1 MEERV
6 KLATAFNAHA
16 AALSAALVLSAC
28 ASSPAPP
35 AADTQQQAFPD
46 IGGQRVMLL
55 PIQQIVPAISPPET
69 ADTTRRAQ
77 ALSAESLRALES
89 ELTYWMPEHAHRVQ
103 WVLPDAIERAASGS
117 AALRISVRDLSVRD
131 FQRARLER
139 IGDPLYGDLRRIGAV
154 TDARLAFLPI
164 GAVWIPELGGSG
176 RVHIAA
182 ALIDTV
188 GGRVLWYGVAA
199 SSVGASDDA
208 AVAAS
213 AARALAVQVPR

>member
-6 KLATAFNAHA
+6 RFAAAFTAF
-16 AALSAALVLSAC
+16 VLAAC

-55 PIQQIVPAISPPET
+55 PVQQIVPAISPPES
-69 ADTTRRAQ
+69 ADTMRSAQ
-77 ALSAESLRALES
+77 ALSVESLRAIES
-89 ELTYWMPEHAHRVQ
+89 ELSYWMPEHAHRVQ

-139 IGDPLYGDLRRIGAV
+139 IGDPLYGDLRRMAAV

-164 GAVWIPELGGSG
+164 GAVWIPEQGGSG

-199 SSVGASDDA
+199 SIVGASDDA
-208 AVAAS
+208 AVTAS

>member
-1 MEERV
+1 MT
-6 KLATAFNAHA
+6 LATVVLLA
-16 AALSAALVLSAC
+16 ACS
-28 ASSPAPP
+28 SSPAPP

-55 PIQQIVPAISPPET
+55 PVQQVVPAISPPES
-69 ADTTRRAQ
+69 ADTMRPPL
-77 ALSAESLRALES
+77 ALSVESLRAIEA
-89 ELTYWMPEHAHRVQ
+89 ELSYWMPEHAHRVQ
-103 WVLPDAIERAASGS
+103 WVLPEAVERAASGS
-117 AALRISVRDLSVRD
+117 AALQISVRDLSVRD

-199 SSVGASDDA
+199 SSPGDRNDPG
-208 AVAAS
+208 VAAS

>member
-1 MEERV
+1 MRFTAAFTAV
-6 KLATAFNAHA
+6 LLATAFM
-16 AALSAALVLSAC
+16 SGAC

-55 PIQQIVPAISPPET
+55 PVQQIVPAISPPES
-69 ADTTRRAQ
+69 ADTTRPAL
-77 ALSAESLRALES
+77 ALSAESLRAIEA
-89 ELTYWMPEHAHRVQ
+89 ELSYWMPEHAHRVQ
-103 WVLPDAIERAASGS
+103 WVLPDAVERAASGS
-117 AALRISVRDLSVRD
+117 AALQISVRDLSVRD

-164 GAVWIPELGGSG
+164 GAVWIPEAAGSG

-182 ALIDTV
+182 ALIDTM

-199 SSVGASDDA
+199 SSVGDRNDPG
-208 AVAAS
+208 VAAS